1 MTKYLRMKKK
11 SKLLFLSVC
20 LFFVMG
26 IRQGKA
32 QTPNGDVYSTWIFE
46 ALLSDSLPSE
56 SLFMDTTHYYLWIQS
71 QPGSDRSRDSVMA
84 VVRNNH
90 REFLDAF
97 IGEMND
103 FRAEYQE
110 ELASGATIQ
119 LRNYE
124 WKLVPGVR
132 YLYEFQL
139 EIDFRKKKKRP
150 AIYKWVFEAAWVRGH
165 FFMMTPIKERY

>member
-1 MTKYLRMKKK
+1 MKNLKVRVNVK
-11 SKLLFLSVC
+11 LFCLFAGLLFAI
-20 LFFVMG
+20 G
-26 IRQGKA
+26 IRKGMA
-32 QTPNGDVYSTWIFE
+32 QTPNGDVFSTWIFE
-46 ALLSDSLPSE
+46 AVLSDSVPSE
-56 SLFMDTTHYYLWIQS
+56 SFFMDTTQYFLWIQS

-84 VVRNNH
+84 VVRKNH

-110 ELASGATIQ
+110 ELATGAIVQ

-150 AIYKWVFEAAWVRGH
+150 AVYKWVFEAAWVRGQ